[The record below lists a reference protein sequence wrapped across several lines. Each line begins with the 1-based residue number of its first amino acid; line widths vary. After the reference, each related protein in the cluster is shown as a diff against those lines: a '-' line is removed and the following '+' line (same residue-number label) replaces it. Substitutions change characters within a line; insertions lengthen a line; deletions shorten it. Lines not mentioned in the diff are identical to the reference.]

1 MEPSPQV
8 LNQFTL
14 PDVSAIALRNID
26 SYNFTTSQPENF
38 AFHEMP
44 YRFYLDSVDSQ
55 FVTFSIY
62 FEIGDISGLDRK
74 TAGLITSAWLDSPE
88 RHNGELLDLD
98 EVKKRRKSNVLSI
111 YMTSGG
117 LDIMGFSVRCSID
130 KYLEAMQT
138 VKDAMFKAELVRERI
153 EPSLKRTLNSFSET
167 KNSPYSILYGIY
179 ESMKYQ
185 SDYANNFVKRA
196 RFANATLQRLESDG
210 DEFVAELNAF
220 KNEMIRPSKA
230 IVHLGTNVD
239 LLVEKYGDEAI
250 NVWKNLFG
258 SDAVYADPE
267 TLTQRV
273 EKKNVWEFE
282 KEVKDVRYAVAG
294 QYYWQKY
301 NNFIFHDILIGKQKL
316 PYISDVKAS
325 ESCYFRQESVIPQ
338 LSDHDYNH
346 PDMLPLS
353 IVTKLINKEIFTL
366 VRGEGLAYGAYISVD
381 VIGGKAN
388 IGLYR

>member
-1 MEPSPQV
+1 MKSDEEERVKKQKEDLGDEGIAYHAQLLEDAINSKVEPSPQV

-26 SYNFTTSQPENF
+26 SYNFTTSQPDNF

-44 YRFYLDSVDSQ
+44 YRFYLDNVNSQ

-62 FEIGDISGLDRK
+62 FEIGDISGLDRN
-74 TAGLITSAWLDSPE
+74 TASLITNAWLDTPE
-88 RHNGELLDLD
+88 RHDGELLDLD

-117 LDIMGFSVRCSID
+117 LNIIGFSVRCSLD

-153 EPSLKRTLNSFSET
+153 EPSLKRTINSFSET

-179 ESMKYQ
+179 ESMKYE

-196 RFANATLQRLESDG
+196 RFANATLQRLESNG
-210 DEFVAELNAF
+210 DEYVAQLNAF

-239 LLVEKYGDEAI
+239 LLVNKYGDEAI
-250 NVWKNLFG
+250 NVWKGLFG
-258 SDAVYADPE
+258 PGAVYADPE
-267 TLTQRV
+267 TLAQRV

-282 KEVKDVRYAVAG
+282 KDTIDVRYAVAG
-294 QYYWQKY
+294 
-301 NNFIFHDILIGKQKL
+301 
-316 PYISDVKAS
+316 
-325 ESCYFRQESVIPQ
+325 
-338 LSDHDYNH
+338 
-346 PDMLPLS
+346 
-353 IVTKLINKEIFTL
+353 
-366 VRGEGLAYGAYISVD
+366 
-381 VIGGKAN
+381 
-388 IGLYR
+388 